1 MGKSSTFTE
10 TTATHNCVEKKKRR
24 RLHPVRRI
32 ARLLLGGSKSKREGR
47 DTTSADGDN
56 HETEG
61 KTCYGASRWQNVL
74 PFLEPLIALDPK
86 LSFIEDRILKRPTP
100 TTSEKVRQQQHKPE
114 PPRTLR
120 HLQQRVQDEDVFCNC
135 DECAPKYYKIS
146 TTASHGTIRDLPPQD
161 SQSTTSTKKTRSFQ
175 TPLQLKTPTPIL
187 PTLTLRF
194 HGGTYEAMTLVRHHI
209 AWLDAT
215 YLHPSASPTVA
226 VKKLRTLLTAW
237 HPHLSSANL
246 RHTLSTHQLATLFSH
261 LNAVFFAGCVP
272 PHNKTLSAG
281 FSYLSEACSDSFGRS
296 NFNRVLGT
304 QVLLHPC
311 LWRGQ
316 HSHTHGHRTS
326 TSTTTTAAAAVSSR
340 LSTLL
345 HEMSHAYLQAYTCAA
360 CPTHASSIGP
370 LGHGRAWQLLAAKIE
385 HVASVLLGTGMD
397 LGRLPALLRDVG
409 AGAALPSW
417 HDLGVWGML
426 AGEKEK
432 ERRELGRED
441 SGVGGLVG
449 LGGERVVRSRGGVG
463 SRGKSRAGSSKSG
476 DGRLWWLMD
485 EKAEGSEIARRSV
498 RLVFDNEDG

>member
-261 LNAVFFAGCVP
+261 LNAVFFAGC
-272 PHNKTLSAG
+272 
-281 FSYLSEACSDSFGRS
+281 
-296 NFNRVLGT
+296 
-304 QVLLHPC
+304 
-311 LWRGQ
+311 
-316 HSHTHGHRTS
+316 
-326 TSTTTTAAAAVSSR
+326 
-340 LSTLL
+340 
-345 HEMSHAYLQAYTCAA
+345 
-360 CPTHASSIGP
+360 
-370 LGHGRAWQLLAAKIE
+370 
-385 HVASVLLGTGMD
+385 
-397 LGRLPALLRDVG
+397 
-409 AGAALPSW
+409 
-417 HDLGVWGML
+417 
-426 AGEKEK
+426 
-432 ERRELGRED
+432 
-441 SGVGGLVG
+441 
-449 LGGERVVRSRGGVG
+449 
-463 SRGKSRAGSSKSG
+463 
-476 DGRLWWLMD
+476 
-485 EKAEGSEIARRSV
+485 
-498 RLVFDNEDG
+498 

>member
-281 FSYLSEACSDSFGRS
+281 FSYLSFAASVFMA
-296 NFNRVLGT
+296 GT
-304 QVLLHPC
+304 TFAHAWTPYIHFYNNNSGGGGIVTPLNPSPRNVPRLPPSLHLRRLSHTRLLHRAPRPRPRVAAASRENRTRGFC
-311 LWRGQ
+311 SPGYGHGSRALAGVVARCGCWRGV
-316 HSHTHGHRTS
+316 
-326 TSTTTTAAAAVSSR
+326 A
-340 LSTLL
+340 
-345 HEMSHAYLQAYTCAA
+345 E
-360 CPTHASSIGP
+360 
-370 LGHGRAWQLLAAKIE
+370 LA
-385 HVASVLLGTGMD
+385 
-397 LGRLPALLRDVG
+397 
-409 AGAALPSW
+409 
-417 HDLGVWGML
+417 
-426 AGEKEK
+426 
-432 ERRELGRED
+432 
-441 SGVGGLVG
+441 
-449 LGGERVVRSRGGVG
+449 
-463 SRGKSRAGSSKSG
+463 
-476 DGRLWWLMD
+476 
-485 EKAEGSEIARRSV
+485 
-498 RLVFDNEDG
+498 